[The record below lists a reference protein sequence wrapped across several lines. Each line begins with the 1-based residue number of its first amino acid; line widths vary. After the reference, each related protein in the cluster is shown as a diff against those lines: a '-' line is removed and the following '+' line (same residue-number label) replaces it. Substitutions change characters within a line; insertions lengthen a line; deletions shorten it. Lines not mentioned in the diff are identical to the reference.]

1 MAEQPR
7 YRNVRDAITNGV
19 ESLEKWYRKVDGSS
33 DAYFICLVLDPNVKD
48 LYCRSRWS
56 ADQYDAG
63 MERLKELFDQYYT
76 PPTSPTTSASTHM
89 VSESE
94 VTASTSASIRYG
106 GSYLLEA
113 VQSFCQEEK
122 AAGSPRDELKLYLE
136 SGPEPTNDVIGW
148 WGRQTE
154 SRYPTMRRIARD
166 YLAIQGS
173 STPSER
179 AFSSGGITGTA
190 RRNSLSADIFEAL
203 QILKSAY
210 RNQHVAAVYQAA
222 EHVDAL
228 ISALDEVDH
237 SSEGEE

>member
-1 MAEQPR
+1 MPALYVYLTRLYFGFHPLWWFLSSGSCPIFLSR
-7 YRNVRDAITNGV
+7 GKGV
-19 ESLEKWYRKVDGSS
+19 GSS
-33 DAYFICLVLDPNVKD
+33 
-48 LYCRSRWS
+48 
-56 ADQYDAG
+56 
-63 MERLKELFDQYYT
+63 
-76 PPTSPTTSASTHM
+76 
-89 VSESE
+89 
-94 VTASTSASIRYG
+94 
-106 GSYLLEA
+106 
-113 VQSFCQEEK
+113 
-122 AAGSPRDELKLYLE
+122 RDELKLYLE
-136 SGPEPTNDVIGW
+136 SGPEPTDDIIGW

-179 AFSSGGITGTA
+179 AFSNGRITATA

-228 ISALDEVDH
+228 IAALDEVDH
-237 SSEGEE
+237 SSDGEEKLLLLCPQSQIRPTLSSTSMIP